1 MNNSSG
7 HKTLV
12 PNFKKKYFLW
22 LIVIG
27 DDSKSS
33 FFIQI
38 YLQSSLIKT
47 LRYILKKI
55 TWGETCEWLSLH
67 HPFNVVTGLLSCL
80 MRTLQASIFSFSIA
94 CCRRYS
100 RIVRI

>member
-1 MNNSSG
+1 VFIFHSNFKYGIFLIDCNYITMNNSSG

-55 TWGETCEWLSLH
+55 T
-67 HPFNVVTGLLSCL
+67 
-80 MRTLQASIFSFSIA
+80 
-94 CCRRYS
+94 
-100 RIVRI
+100 